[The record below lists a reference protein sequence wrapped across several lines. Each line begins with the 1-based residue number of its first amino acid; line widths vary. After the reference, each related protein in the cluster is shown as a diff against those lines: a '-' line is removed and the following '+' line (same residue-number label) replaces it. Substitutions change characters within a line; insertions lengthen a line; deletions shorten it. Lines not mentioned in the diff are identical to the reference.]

1 MNLEKCNNNLDN
13 ASNLCAKSNKKCTN
27 HVHATWEQLNETMPS
42 RGLDKMPGLGA
53 TGHILTAITV
63 SKADETTRQVA
74 SEVVIED

>member
-1 MNLEKCNNNLDN
+1 MVTKIRTDN
-13 ASNLCAKSNKKCTN
+13 F
-27 HVHATWEQLNETMPS
+27 HDTWEPLRETMPS
-42 RGLDKMPGLGA
+42 RGLERMPGLGA